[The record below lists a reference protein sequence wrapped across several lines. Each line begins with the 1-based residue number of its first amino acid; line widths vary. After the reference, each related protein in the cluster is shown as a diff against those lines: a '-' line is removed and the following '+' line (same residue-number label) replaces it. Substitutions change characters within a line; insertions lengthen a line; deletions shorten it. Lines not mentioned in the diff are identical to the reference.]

1 MNQLPDHKRANR
13 LQSVW
18 MWLAVGIFL
27 LAIAAVTTNDTFM
40 ASALLAIGS
49 PLVLLIQF
57 LLWKFIRPRSQ
68 SRFPFWCMLLVV
80 PCTTALWIVFR
91 FSSFYGQP
99 REVMQLALKEKPPL
113 LFTVDEFTQDSWT
126 DYVATLRIRTEPSYI
141 KEALEKHFQKRAG
154 SNSSGEATFDRS
166 DLLGSES
173 GFCRVTVSPDY
184 RKAFIEYAVD

>member
-1 MNQLPDHKRANR
+1 MNQLPDHKWATWF
-13 LQSVW
+13 QSVW
-18 MWLAVGIFL
+18 MWLAVGLFM
-27 LAIAAVTTNDTFM
+27 LAISSVTTNDAFM
-40 ASALLAIGS
+40 VAALLAIGS

-57 LLWKFIRPRSQ
+57 LLWKFIRPRTQ

-80 PCTTALWIVFR
+80 PCTIALLILFH

-113 LFTVDEFTQDSWT
+113 LFTVEEFTQDRWT

-154 SNSSGEATFDRS
+154 TNSSGEATFDRS

-173 GFCRVTVSPDY
+173 GFCRITVSPDY
-184 RKAFIEYAVD
+184 RRAFIEYAVD